1 MVHANENDKKAGITI
16 LISDKIVFKTN
27 FIMKDKG
34 HYVMIKGSI

>member
-1 MVHANENDKKAGITI
+1 MVHTNENDKKAGITI

-27 FIMKDKG
+27 FIMKDKR